1 MIGALYSKSREE
13 KDAFIRD
20 FLRRA
25 KGSTAI
31 YVYPKNRE
39 AERPRLEHVYPVT
52 FEDISKR
59 DEWLYINS
67 IMNRDSVLIVENPS
81 RYPKITSTK
90 FARLKRLSMQIE
102 HKAVVDIVPFTLDIQ
117 YLYTPLAYLDR
128 AILGYA
134 HYYAWRENYY
144 EQDADGVVHSSHD
157 FDIVA
162 DKMKDACQ
170 ITYPAFLCQNRKT
183 IEVESA
189 EDERRAYAKKKEQ
202 LFAKYTTP
210 QPIVTRLADFNH
222 ALDSRSDRLIELLM
236 TLRGKT
242 LVLVNLGIYARRLRK
257 KLRDVGIKQARVT
270 SYQQGIPRQK
280 KHQSDQLAFH
290 MPRDSYQNCI
300 YFESPIVKSYFLLD
314 VESLLPPECNVFHFK
329 SDMKV
334 DQHLYGLLDHEL
346 QQIDGLTKEL
356 YHATRT

>member
-20 FLRRA
+20 FLCRA
-25 KGSTAI
+25 RGSTAV
-31 YVYPKNRE
+31 YVYPQNRE

-52 FEDISKR
+52 FEAISNR

-67 IMNRDSVLIVENPS
+67 IVNKDSVLILENPS

-134 HYYAWRENYY
+134 HYFAWRENYY
-144 EQDADGVVHSSHD
+144 EQDGDGLVHSSHD

-162 DKMKDACQ
+162 GKMKSACR

-183 IEVESA
+183 VDVEST
-189 EDERRAYAKKKEQ
+189 EQEKRAYAEKKEQ

-210 QPIVTRLADFNH
+210 QPIVTRLADLTH
-222 ALDSRSDRLIELLM
+222 AFDSRSDRLVELLA

-242 LVLVNLGIYARRLRK
+242 LVLTNLGIYAKRLRK
-257 KLRDVGIKQARVT
+257 RLRDAGIKQVRIT
-270 SYQQGIPRQK
+270 SYQHGVPRQK
-280 KHQSDQLAFH
+280 RRAGQLPFS
-290 MPRDSYQNCI
+290 MPEDNYQNCI

-314 VESLLPPECNVFHFK
+314 VESLLSPDCAIFHFR

-334 DQHLYGLLDHEL
+334 DRHLYGLLDHEL
-346 QQIDGLTKEL
+346 RQIDGLTKEL

>member
-1 MIGALYSKSREE
+1 MIAALYSKSREE
-13 KDAFIRD
+13 KDKFIRD

-39 AERPRLEHVYPVT
+39 AERPQLEHVHPVT

-67 IMNRDSVLIVENPS
+67 ITNEDSVLILENPS

-90 FARLKRLSMQIE
+90 FARLKRLSMQIG
-102 HKAVVDIVPFTLDIQ
+102 HKAIVDIVPFTLDIQ
-117 YLYTPLAYLDR
+117 YLYVPLAYLGR

-144 EQDADGVVHSSHD
+144 EQDTSGTVHSSHD

-162 DKMKDACQ
+162 DKMKRACQ
-170 ITYPAFLCQNRKT
+170 ITYPAFLCQNREL
-183 IEVESA
+183 IEVESTGS
-189 EDERRAYAKKKEQ
+189 ERQAYAEKKEQ
-202 LFAKYTTP
+202 LFAQYTTP
-210 QPIVTRLADFNH
+210 QPIVTRLADLTH
-222 ALDSRSDRLIELLM
+222 AFDSRSDRLIELLN
-236 TLRGKT
+236 TLRGRT
-242 LVLVNLGIYARRLRK
+242 LILTNLGTYAKRLRK
-257 KLRDVGIKQARVT
+257 KLRDAGIKQLRVT
-270 SYQQGIPRQK
+270 SYQQG
-280 KHQSDQLAFH
+280 
-290 MPRDSYQNCI
+290 MPRPKPKVGQLGLPIPKIEYQNCV

-314 VESLLPPECNVFHFK
+314 VESLLSPKCKVFHFR

-334 DQHLYGLLDHEL
+334 DRYLFEQLDHEL
-346 QQIDGLTKEL
+346 RQIDGLTKEL
-356 YHATRT
+356 YRATRT